1 MFSEMAKVLIVSKFF
16 LRYGKTFEPLS
27 PCLCEYAIGNGQNPV
42 ILGDKTAKDLRLKSE
57 TRVLK

>member
-16 LRYGKTFEPLS
+16 LRYGKTVEPLS

-42 ILGDKTAKDLRLKSE
+42 ILGDKTAKD
-57 TRVLK
+57 